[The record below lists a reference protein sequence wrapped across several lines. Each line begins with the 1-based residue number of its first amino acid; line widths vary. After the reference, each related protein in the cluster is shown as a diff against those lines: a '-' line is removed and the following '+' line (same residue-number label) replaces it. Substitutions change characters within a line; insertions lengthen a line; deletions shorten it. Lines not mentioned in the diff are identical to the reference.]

1 MHKIAYYVTIALR
14 MDRFIIIATNQNPYF
29 MATQIICFLALNFNQ
44 AMSALGLSA
53 EDMSDEIPAEMLEQV
68 ADDESDDF
76 ALDEE
81 Q

>member
-1 MHKIAYYVTIALR
+1 
-14 MDRFIIIATNQNPYF
+14 
-29 MATQIICFLALNFNQ
+29 
-44 AMSALGLSA
+44 MSALGLSA
-53 EDMSDEIPAEMLEQV
+53 ENMSDEIPAEMLEQV